1 MSPSGTRH
9 GCFFGTPLW
18 PGLPRRSDDANGE
31 AASVTF
37 FLSCFGFFFIRAM
50 APCLVLVDP
59 SRAVQKA
66 VAILL
71 EAAGHVVT
79 AFDDPC
85 EALDKISTH
94 TKRLMPLSP
103 NDYGKLDSSGFGR

>member
-1 MSPSGTRH
+1 
-9 GCFFGTPLW
+9 
-18 PGLPRRSDDANGE
+18 
-31 AASVTF
+31 
-37 FLSCFGFFFIRAM
+37 M